1 MTQYREASRNIDGS
15 ATLTRSKEKR
25 PYQFIGLTTQATVY
39 DVVDDSLLMFD
50 SLFDVTLSTDVRLTI
65 SGQFESDSLYNHI
78 SKTSFHSNL

>member
-25 PYQFIGLTTQATVY
+25 PYRFIGLTTQATVY

-65 SGQFESDSLYNHI
+65 SGI
-78 SKTSFHSNL
+78 SKATVGEIRRTIRKTVD

>member
-65 SGQFESDSLYNHI
+65 SGI
-78 SKTSFHSNL
+78 SKATVGEIRRTIRKTVD